1 MSLTRFTPQ
10 MALSFFLLVER
21 PGALARLGA
30 AWFALALAAQLGVG
44 SGQQGI
50 ALAAVL
56 VQALAVGAFGF
67 QVQRFV
73 ALGETRFAQPP
84 RAVAWALAFL
94 LLRTAEMAP
103 QPLILQWVAG
113 DPNAAI
119 YALVGKQAFQ
129 ILFGGFF
136 LILPAIA
143 LAAKGDGGPGPF
155 EAVMKGGLAAGF
167 GYVLVSLPFVV
178 ATHLWGEASPG
189 LPMAVTAP
197 VATLLTIAE
206 TAVVAGYFAR
216 LWGVLRG

>member
-1 MSLTRFTPQ
+1 MAITRFSPQ
-10 MALSFFLLVER
+10 MAQSLFLLVER
-21 PGALARLGA
+21 PGALARLA
-30 AWFALALAAQLGVG
+30 APWFAVALAAQFGIG
-44 SGQQGI
+44 SGDNSL

-56 VQALAVGAFGF
+56 VQALAVGVFGYHA
-67 QVQRFV
+67 QRFV
-73 ALGETRFAQPP
+73 TLGEAGYGVPA
-84 RAVAWALAFL
+84 RAVLWAVAFL

-103 QPLILQWVAG
+103 QPLILQWAA
-113 DPNAAI
+113 DDANAAV

-143 LAAKGDGGPGPF
+143 LAARGDGGPGPV

-178 ATHLWGEASPG
+178 AAHLWGEASPG
-189 LPMAVTAP
+189 LPVAVAAP
-197 VATLLTIAE
+197 VATVLTIAE

-216 LWGVLRG
+216 VWGALRG